1 MTTNETTDKQP
12 LWLLIEEQI
21 LGLSSGD
28 LAAGKLEGTIATT
41 AQTLDDTGHN
51 VSKNG
56 GNMIQLRRALAARIK
71 VGNALMEDFNAAI
84 SALKLED
91 VTSASKA
98 TAALTDGLKG
108 KWPVLADYDCRADI
122 LKIVENTRL
131 DLYVSKAKELGGEA
145 GMRYLIADAVAAEV
159 IIDRMGI
166 SEDEFKKVDA
176 AVKAELAEINRVKA
190 LFAEVEGKSVE
201 DKVKTMMKE
210 NVTDELMIEIGGL
223 DQATIDGVKKSM
235 EAELAEKQRLADEAA
250 AKKKAEAE
258 GPSLD
263 SMSNDDII
271 AHIDA
276 IRDIM
281 GFSDK
286 PEEIRTMAEQS
297 KIPKAIIDVAV
308 SGEEALDKLQEK
320 ANG

>member
-1 MTTNETTDKQP
+1 M
-12 LWLLIEEQI
+12 
-21 LGLSSGD
+21 
-28 LAAGKLEGTIATT
+28 
-41 AQTLDDTGHN
+41 
-51 VSKNG
+51 
-56 GNMIQLRRALAARIK
+56 
-71 VGNALMEDFNAAI
+71 
-84 SALKLED
+84 
-91 VTSASKA
+91 
-98 TAALTDGLKG
+98 
-108 KWPVLADYDCRADI
+108 
-122 LKIVENTRL
+122 
-131 DLYVSKAKELGGEA
+131 
-145 GMRYLIADAVAAEV
+145 
-159 IIDRMGI
+159 
-166 SEDEFKKVDA
+166 
-176 AVKAELAEINRVKA
+176 KAELAEINRVKA